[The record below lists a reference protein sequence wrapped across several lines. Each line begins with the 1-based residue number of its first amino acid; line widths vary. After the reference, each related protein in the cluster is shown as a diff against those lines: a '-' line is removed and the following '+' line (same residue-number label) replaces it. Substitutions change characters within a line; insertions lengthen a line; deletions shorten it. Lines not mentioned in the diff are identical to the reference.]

1 MGIKK
6 GFWSWTSQVYYGF
19 YSGLLW
25 FTQLVTFQ
33 FLGSSS
39 LMRLSPCAR
48 RSRGSSEPC
57 TQTWWPG
64 WEGAPGK
71 GLDSNYVHHK
81 MGMINID
88 SPWFTMIPCG
98 SIHHCDLS
106 QRTIIWCVGN
116 PSQLPWVAMGHHHHE
131 EWVGQKQNKAIW
143 NHQDPH
149 LHNHTLW

>member
-88 SPWFTMIPCG
+88 SPWFTMIHHDSLWIDSPLWLVAEDHYLMCWE
-98 SIHHCDLS
+98 SI
-106 QRTIIWCVGN
+106 T
-116 PSQLPWVAMGHHHHE
+116 VAMSCHGASPSRRMS
-131 EWVGQKQNKAIW
+131 WTKTKQSYLK
-143 NHQDPH
+143 PPRSPF
-149 LHNHTLW
+149 T